1 MIGLLAVLGATVAW
15 LIIFALISK
24 SAKAVKNKINP
35 PPPPPPPDPW
45 MDNLVRTPLSSA
57 EVRHVAGQLYTLL
70 CAWNSDHTMSHDWV
84 SIEFT
89 RDSVVFHQVYARWY
103 LRQNEENW
111 KKGVPSQTIPYPHA
125 LSCRRDREELLEG
138 VLLCLRQEHPNEW
151 YVHQLYI
158 DGNYL
163 ILPTNAN

>member
-1 MIGLLAVLGATVAW
+1 MIGLLAVLGAAAVW
-15 LIIFALISK
+15 LVIFALISK

-70 CAWNSDHTMSHDWV
+70 LSWEMDNMMAHDWV
-84 SIEFT
+84 AIEFT
-89 RDSVVFHQVYARWY
+89 KDSVIFGQVY
-103 LRQNEENW
+103 
-111 KKGVPSQTIPYPHA
+111 KGGVIYDKDGSRKIAPSYTIPYPHA
-125 LSCRRDREELLEG
+125 LSCRKDREELLEG
-138 VLLCLRQEHPNEW
+138 VLLCLRQEHPNDW

-158 DGNYL
+158 DGTYL